1 MMRENYYH
9 GFIAVF
15 CRDSKAIRYDI
26 LVKSRISR
34 SIAII
39 FEFKKSPT
47 EDDMEKYADLAT
59 KQIEDKKYEQD
70 LKSEKYKK
78 IIKYSIA
85 FCEKTCYTTLS
96 EYSG

>member
-1 MMRENYYH
+1 
-9 GFIAVF
+9 
-15 CRDSKAIRYDI
+15 
-26 LVKSRISR
+26 
-34 SIAII
+34 
-39 FEFKKSPT
+39 
-47 EDDMEKYADLAT
+47 MEKYADLAT